1 MEPICNFPFN
11 QARECLFRSNLKLRW
26 CKNELDLFEECYY
39 DPINYAKFEEVATV
53 IQSKPNDYFTNIK
66 RRDFIH

>member
-1 MEPICNFPFN
+1 MEPVCNFTFN
-11 QARECLFRSNLKLRW
+11 QSRECLFRSNLKLRW

-39 DPINYAKFEEVATV
+39 DPINYAKYEEVATV

-66 RRDFIH
+66 KRDFLH